1 MQKTPTENRR
11 FSQFREASVNPAIS
25 CGKNQCYEI
34 FSSEVG
40 QLLETTKENAKGTG
54 ETVNRMAKEQI
65 KGRSNKGFKKA
76 KTEKMDPAR

>member
-1 MQKTPTENRR
+1 
-11 FSQFREASVNPAIS
+11 
-25 CGKNQCYEI
+25 
-34 FSSEVG
+34 
-40 QLLETTKENAKGTG
+40 LETTKENAKGTG